1 MQGRVWRV
9 VPLLIPRHAQVA
21 ALENQLASTIT
32 ATASSSS
39 SVVLG
44 TPFAVPAL
52 GGGGGL
58 LRRSLDSGI
67 KTKTTLRLEEE
78 GGAKGGIVQRQFP
91 PSLLQPPTVPICSLF
106 SFPLLRHHPLCPTLS
121 VVSIDEHSRALAEA
135 NKRMMKLEQVA
146 LRCCFH

>member
-1 MQGRVWRV
+1 MVT
-9 VPLLIPRHAQVA
+9 LLMPACLQVA
-21 ALENQLASTIT
+21 ALENQLASSI
-32 ATASSSS
+32 AAASGGGSRAAVGS
-39 SVVLG
+39 
-44 TPFAVPAL
+44 PFVVPAF
-52 GGGGGL
+52 GEAGGL

-78 GGAKGGIVQRQFP
+78 GGLKAGIMQRQFP